1 MSIVVVAAN
10 NEGAIGFS
18 DGRVISVNDEI
29 ITERY
34 SKLLKI
40 NKNVACGMIGSTK
53 FWVQV
58 FKIALPIVQSKPD
71 YKIEYVAQT
80 VINTAQDICPIPEP
94 NNSQI
99 LFYGIGENNKIQVLY
114 FSAYKKILTPF
125 CPNTDKYMIKSISH
139 YPQTDKIIEDTI
151 NQNPNK
157 EYLECISSA
166 MNKISTLDNT
176 INGSVISIPIHITK

>member
-18 DGRVISVNDEI
+18 DGRVISINNEI
-29 ITERY
+29 VTEKY
-34 SKLLKI
+34 SKLLQI
-40 NKNVACGMIGSTK
+40 NKNVACGMIGSNN
-53 FWVQV
+53 FWIQV
-58 FKIALPIVQSKPD
+58 FKIALPIVQSNPD
-71 YKIEYVAQT
+71 YKIEYVVQT
-80 VINTAQDICPIPEP
+80 VINTAQDICPTPEP

-99 LFYGIGENNKIQVLY
+99 LFYGIGKNNKIQVLY

-125 CPNTDKYMIKSISH
+125 CPNTDKYMINSISH

-151 NQNPNK
+151 KQNPNK
-157 EYLECISSA
+157 NCLECIFSA

-176 INGSVISIPIHITK
+176 INGSVVSIPIHLPK